1 MSRYYDFFCPVK
13 LMAGEQALEQL
24 ADELRT
30 LGASRPLLLT
40 DKGVGGSGLAT
51 LLSQVLAEGGLPV
64 VACWDEIPADSSTA
78 VVEQIAVRYRK
89 LGCDSLVA
97 LGGGSVIDTAKAVN
111 ILATL
116 APRDGQKGGDRLL
129 DYAGAGSLTRPLN
142 PLAVVPT
149 TSGTG
154 SEVTQVA
161 VIRDEGSGRKVPF
174 SSPFLLPRLAVLDP
188 RLTLG
193 LPLPITAATAMDAMT
208 HAIEAFIGNTRNP
221 VSDAL
226 ALAAVE
232 KIAGALPLVLQR
244 PEDSQ
249 LRLQLAEG
257 STLAGMAFSNSMVGL
272 VHALG
277 HSLGARCHLPHG
289 LCMNLFLPAALDYNR
304 PAIDEELARLLLPL
318 VGAERFAATPD
329 ALRPQACLDAINRLR
344 DTLWEAVRLP
354 RTLAEAG
361 VTDRAVLRDIRDLAI
376 DDGALLY
383 SRKDADR
390 EQLMAL
396 LEQLWE

>member
-13 LMAGEQALEQL
+13 LLAGEQALEQV
-24 ADELRT
+24 ASELMA

-40 DKGVGGSGLAT
+40 DKGVSGSGLAT
-51 LLSQVLAEGGLPV
+51 LVQEMLAEGGLPA

-78 VVEQIAVRYRK
+78 VVEQIAVRYRT
-89 LGCDSLVA
+89 LDCDSLVA

-116 APRDGQKGGDRLL
+116 GGNNLMDH
-129 DYAGAGSLTRPLN
+129 AGAGSLTRPLN
-142 PLAVVPT
+142 PLAVIPT
-149 TSGTG
+149 TAGTG
-154 SEVTQVA
+154 SEVTLVA
-161 VIRDEGSGRKVPF
+161 VIRDEHSGRKVPF
-174 SSPFLLPRLAVLDP
+174 TSPFLLPQLAVLDP
-188 RLTLG
+188 RLTQG

-208 HAIEAFIGNTRNP
+208 HAIESFIGNGKNP

-226 ALAAVE
+226 ALGAVE
-232 KIAGALPLVLQR
+232 KIANALPKVLGSPQ
-244 PEDSQ
+244 DKG

-289 LCMNLFLPAALDYNR
+289 LCMNLFLPAVLDYNR
-304 PAIDEELARLLLPL
+304 PQIDEELARLLLPL
-318 VGAERFAATPD
+318 AGAERFAATPPS
-329 ALRPQACLDAINRLR
+329 LRPQATLDAINSLR

-361 VTDRAVLRDIRDLAI
+361 VTDRALLEEIRDLAI
-376 DDGALLY
+376 NDGALLY
-383 SRKDADR
+383 NRKDADR
-390 EQLMAL
+390 EQLLAL
-396 LEQLWE
+396 LERVWE